1 MDTAIFA
8 GVVAA
13 GLLRVAR
20 VKYRR
25 KPLNVTAKQWT
36 GHNLPEIAAFIDDD
50 VTVNRHSQIVLDT
63 AFGEE
68 LASPYYWVVKN
79 EMGHVTA
86 LSPQAFSDTYEAI

>member
-1 MDTAIFA
+1 
-8 GVVAA
+8 VAA
-13 GLLRVAR
+13 GLLWVAR

-68 LASPYYWVVKN
+68 LASPYCWIVKN